1 MIRCGRC
8 GDGDLKVLEAAG
20 VDREDCTVAVGL
32 GLDIGLNVAV
42 CAYYGRTCGY
52 GLIQHKAHAVR
63 YLYAFGCGGYLDL
76 AFRDLA
82 VGCQVVGA

>member
-20 VDREDCTVAVGL
+20 VDREDRVVAVGL
-32 GLDIGLNVAV
+32 GFDIGLYVVV
-42 CAYYGRTCGY
+42 CAYYGRACGY
-52 GLIQHKAHAVR
+52 GLVQHEAHAVR

-82 VGCQVVGA
+82 LGGQVVGA